1 MLVTNRRTMLRGA
14 LGVCATLGLA
24 SLLTRQSLAQ
34 SASSTAPTSGGA
46 APTPIPEFQVD
57 PFWPKPLPNNWIIGA
72 VAGVAVDKRDH
83 IWIVQRPGTI
93 AQRQLMAE
101 RNPPET
107 SCCVRAPAVLVFD
120 KQGNLLRHWGG
131 PGEGYEWPEV
141 EHGIYVDANDFV
153 WLAGSGPKDHQLLK
167 FALGGKFV
175 LQIGRSGQSRG
186 NADTANL
193 NRPADVEVDTEARE
207 VYVADG
213 YGNRRIIVF
222 DSETGAYKRHWGA
235 YGQPPVD
242 GGPEAYGGTAAYTPG
257 QTPSRQ
263 FASPV
268 HCVRLTRD
276 RQVYVCDRTNDRYQ
290 VFQRDGTFVAEH
302 FIAPQTRLNGSVAD
316 LIPSLDPSQ
325 EFLFSVDNS
334 NGVARVIRRRDGEV
348 LSTFGRPGRWAGQFH
363 VPHNIAQDS
372 DGSLYITEVDN
383 GQRVQRFM
391 RRAPS

>member
-1 MLVTNRRTMLRGA
+1 MQVTTRRAMLRRTTG
-14 LGVCATLGLA
+14 LGATLALA
-24 SLLTRQSLAQ
+24 PILG
-34 SASSTAPTSGGA
+34 GGA
-46 APTPIPEFQVD
+46 SAQAPAAPAVPEFQVD
-57 PFWPKPLPNNWIIGA
+57 PFWPKPLPNKWIVGA
-72 VAGVAVDKRDH
+72 VSGVAVDKRDH
-83 IWIVQRPGTI
+83 IWIVHRPGTI
-93 AQRQLMAE
+93 AQRQLLAE

-107 SCCVRAPAVLVFD
+107 ECCVRAPSVLVFD
-120 KQGNLLRHWGG
+120 RQGNVVRHWGG
-131 PGEGYEWPEV
+131 PGQGYEWPEV
-141 EHGIYVDANDFV
+141 EHGVYVDANDFV
-153 WLAGSGPKDHQLLK
+153 WLAGSGAKDHQLLK
-167 FALGGKFV
+167 FTLDGRFV
-175 LQIGRSGQSRG
+175 MQIGRSGQSKG

-213 YGNRRIIVF
+213 YGNRRVIVF

-242 GGPEAYGGTAAYTPG
+242 GGPAAYGGTAAYTPG
-257 QTPSRQ
+257 QAPSRQ

-276 RQVYVCDRTNDRYQ
+276 GLVYVCDRTNDRYQ
-290 VFQRDGTFVAEH
+290 VFRRDGTFVEEH

-348 LSTFGRPGRWAGQFH
+348 LSSFGRPGRWAGQFH

-372 DGSLYITEVDN
+372 EGSLYITEVDN
-383 GQRVQRFM
+383 GQRVQRFV

>member
-1 MLVTNRRTMLRGA
+1 M
-14 LGVCATLGLA
+14 
-24 SLLTRQSLAQ
+24 
-34 SASSTAPTSGGA
+34 
-46 APTPIPEFQVD
+46 PEFQVD

-107 SCCVRAPAVLVFD
+107 NCCVRAPSVLVFD
-120 KQGNLLRHWGG
+120 RQGNVLRHWGG
-131 PGEGYEWPEV
+131 PGPGYEWPEV
-141 EHGIYVDANDFV
+141 EHGVYVDANDFV
-153 WLAGSGPKDHQLLK
+153 WLAGSGAKDHQLLK
-167 FALGGKFV
+167 FTLDGQFV
-175 LQIGRSGQSRG
+175 MQIGRSGQSRG

-213 YGNRRIIVF
+213 YGNRRVIVF

-257 QTPSRQ
+257 QPPSRQ

-290 VFQRDGTFVAEH
+290 VFRRDGTFVSEH

-372 DGSLYITEVDN
+372 EGSLYISEVDN
-383 GQRVQRFM
+383 GQRVQRFV
-391 RRAPS
+391 RRGPS

>member
-1 MLVTNRRTMLRGA
+1 MPVTMRRAMLRST
-14 LGVCATLGLA
+14 LGMCGVLGLA
-24 SLLTRQSLAQ
+24 PILARPAQ
-34 SASSTAPTSGGA
+34 AQGGPTASSVGA
-46 APTPIPEFQVD
+46 RAAEAAVPEFQVD

-107 SCCVRAPAVLVFD
+107 NCCVRAPAVLVFD
-120 KQGNLLRHWGG
+120 RQGNVLRHWGG
-131 PGEGYEWPEV
+131 PGQGYEWPEV
-141 EHGIYVDANDFV
+141 EHGVYVDANDFV
-153 WLAGSGPKDHQLLK
+153 WLAGSGAKDHQLLK
-167 FALGGKFV
+167 FTLDGQFV
-175 LQIGRSGQSRG
+175 MQIGRSGQSKG

-213 YGNRRIIVF
+213 YGNRRVIVF

-257 QTPSRQ
+257 QPPSRQ

-290 VFQRDGTFVAEH
+290 VFQRDGTFVVEH

-316 LIPSLDPSQ
+316 LVPSLDPSQ

-334 NGVARVIRRRDGEV
+334 NGMARVIRRRDGEV

-372 DGSLYITEVDN
+372 EGSLYISEVDN
-383 GQRVQRFM
+383 GQRVQRFV
-391 RRAPS
+391 RRGPS